1 VAGSLDYLDRRLAQ
15 QEYLVGDRLTEAD
28 IRAFVTLV
36 RFDSAYHGLF
46 KINLRRVRDYA
57 NLSRYIE
64 RIYRLPGIAE
74 TVDVEHIK
82 TGYYSVK
89 ALNPTGIVPLGPET
103 PW

>member
-1 VAGSLDYLDRRLAQ
+1 M
-15 QEYLVGDRLTEAD
+15 
-28 IRAFVTLV
+28 

-46 KINLRRVRDYA
+46 KINLRRVCDYA

-64 RIYRLPGIAE
+64 RIYRLAGIAE
-74 TVDVEHIK
+74 TVNLDHIK
-82 TGYYSVK
+82 AGYYSVK